1 MGLSKYPS
9 KVHLPLHN
17 PGCVTVL
24 DYLVVKFPYIAEN
37 VWQQRLMDGKVHWL
51 NGEVIDSSTL
61 YRSQQCVCYYREVEQ
76 EPIIP
81 FEENIVFQDE
91 HILVAC
97 KPHFLQVTP
106 GGNYVDECLQSRL
119 RRKTGNDDL
128 QALHR
133 LDRETAGLVLFSVNP
148 DTRSSYHALF
158 EHHEITK
165 TYQAVAD
172 VGAEA
177 MLCKHWVVKNRM
189 EKSTPRF
196 VMHIVP
202 GEVNAHSVIECVDQQ
217 AGKGLFEL
225 SPVTGK
231 THQLRVHMASIGH
244 SIMNDKVY
252 PVLKPKAE
260 DDFSKPL
267 QLLAK
272 KLMFVDPIT
281 REERFFYSDR
291 VLLSQEG
298 L

>member
-1 MGLSKYPS
+1 M
-9 KVHLPLHN
+9 PLAN

-24 DYLVVKFPYIAEN
+24 DYLVMKFPFIAEG
-37 VWQQRLMDGKVHWL
+37 VWRQRLIDEKVHWL
-51 NGEVIDSSTL
+51 SGELIDSSTL
-61 YRSQQCVCYYREVEQ
+61 YVPQGSVCYYREVEK
-76 EPIIP
+76 EPVIP
-81 FEENIVFQDE
+81 FEENVIFQDE

-106 GGNYVDECLQSRL
+106 GGNFVDECLQNRL
-119 RRKTGNDDL
+119 RRKTGNDNL

-148 DTRSSYHALF
+148 ETRSCYHALF
-158 EHHEITK
+158 EHHNITK
-165 TYQAVAD
+165 TYQALAD
-172 VGAEA
+172 VGVED
-177 MLCKHWVVKNRM
+177 MLCKHWVVKNRI
-189 EKSTPRF
+189 EKSNPRF

-202 GEVNAHSVIECVDQQ
+202 GVDNAHSVIDCVDLR

-244 SIMNDKVY
+244 PIVNDKVY
-252 PVLKPKAE
+252 PVLQPKVD
-260 DDFSKPL
+260 DDFSQPL

-281 REERFFYSDR
+281 REARVFCSDR
-291 VLLSQEG
+291 TLLSMEG
-298 L
+298 